1 MKPTRTNT
9 RDQLPQSMDSSLS
22 PSTPTAGDILQLL
35 IRTTHRLHTQFE
47 EHLSDLGIPAY
58 LTGPRV
64 RVLIA
69 IEEEGRIRMTD
80 LATKLGIKARTVTQF
95 VDALEQETLIQR
107 KTDPDDRR
115 ATFLQLTDEAPPLI
129 AKARAAMS
137 QASDQV
143 LQSLSAEGKIQLQ
156 SLLLSL

>member
-1 MKPTRTNT
+1 M
-9 RDQLPQSMDSSLS
+9 
-22 PSTPTAGDILQLL
+22 
-35 IRTTHRLHTQFE
+35 
-47 EHLSDLGIPAY
+47 LGIPAF

-64 RVLIA
+64 RVLVA
-69 IEEEGRIRMTD
+69 IEEEGRIRMSE

-95 VDALEQETLIQR
+95 VDALEQEALILR
-107 KTDPDDRR
+107 TPDPDDRR

-143 LQSLSAEGKIQLQ
+143 LQSLSAEGKSQLQ
-156 SLLLSL
+156 SLLYPIIGQVDFLHNQW

>member
-1 MKPTRTNT
+1 
-9 RDQLPQSMDSSLS
+9 MDSSLAS
-22 PSTPTAGDILQLL
+22 STPTAGDILQLL

-47 EHLSDLGIPAY
+47 EHLAELGIPAY

-69 IEEEGRIRMTD
+69 IEEEGRIRMSE

-95 VDALEQETLIQR
+95 VDALEQEALIHR
-107 KTDPDDRR
+107 TTDPDDRR

-143 LQSLSAEGKIQLQ
+143 LKSLSAEGRSQLQ
-156 SLLLSL
+156 SLLLRL

>member
-1 MKPTRTNT
+1 MKPTQTNT
-9 RDQLPQSMDSSLS
+9 TDQLSPSMDSSLS
-22 PSTPTAGDILQLL
+22 SSPPTAGDILQLL

-47 EHLSDLGIPAY
+47 EHLAMLGIPAY

-69 IEEEGRIRMTD
+69 IEEEGRIRMSE

-95 VDALEQETLIQR
+95 VDALELEALIIR
-107 KTDPDDRR
+107 TPDPDDRR

-129 AKARAAMS
+129 AQARASMS

-143 LQSLSAEGKIQLQ
+143 LQSLSAEGRSQLQ
-156 SLLLSL
+156 SLLYSL

>member
-1 MKPTRTNT
+1 MKPNHF
-9 RDQLPQSMDSSLS
+9 PEG

-47 EHLSDLGIPAY
+47 EHLAALGIPAY

-69 IEEEGRIRMTD
+69 IEEEGSIRMSD
-80 LATKLGIKARTVTQF
+80 LASKLGIKARTVTQF
-95 VDALEQETLIQR
+95 VDALEQEALLVRT
-107 KTDPDDRR
+107 TDPDDRR
-115 ATFLQLTDEAPPLI
+115 ATFLQLTEAAPPLI

-137 QASDQV
+137 QASDEV
-143 LQSLSAEGKIQLQ
+143 LQSLSTEGRSQLQ
-156 SLLLSL
+156 SLLLRL

>member
-1 MKPTRTNT
+1 MKPDPIEPNDHTT
-9 RDQLPQSMDSSLS
+9 SS
-22 PSTPTAGDILQLL
+22 PTAGDVLQLL

-47 EHLSDLGIPAY
+47 EHLSMLGIPDY

-69 IEEEGRIRMTD
+69 IEEAGTIRMSD
-80 LATKLGIKARTVTQF
+80 LAAKLGIKARTVTQF
-95 VDALEQETLIQR
+95 VDALETEALLIR
-107 KTDPDDRR
+107 SSDPDDRR
-115 ATFLQLTDEAPPLI
+115 ATFLQLTEKAPPLI

-143 LQSLSAEGKIQLQ
+143 LHSLTPEGRTQLQ
-156 SLLLSL
+156 TLLQGLF

>member
-1 MKPTRTNT
+1 
-9 RDQLPQSMDSSLS
+9 MDSSLS
-22 PSTPTAGDILQLL
+22 LSTPTAGDIIQLL

-47 EHLSDLGIPAY
+47 EQLVLLGIPAY

-64 RVLIA
+64 RVLIV
-69 IEEEGRIRMTD
+69 IEEEGRIRMSD

-95 VDALEQETLIQR
+95 VDALEQEALIYR
-107 KTDPDDRR
+107 TPDPDDRR

-137 QASDQV
+137 QASDQI
-143 LQSLSAEGKIQLQ
+143 LQSLSTEGRSQLQ